1 MGPITS
7 KSTAVVA
14 RATVEAPEDMAVE
27 GVVGRAALSVRARL
41 TSWVRRLTHPG
52 TSSDLDAWLHAHDNR
67 PYPAYH
73 DIEGT
78 WSFEKF
84 AFTLDHAQADPYAAP
99 SKARLKIPHAHAQFP
114 LELYSTRTRRVA
126 LADYLLRTVYDACTS
141 KRYDQRLSSGGWSGG
156 KGGQIE
162 VDEPGQ
168 QVLERTAVQIDDEGI
183 EVRFLVGLP
192 ARGRSIMG
200 ALAATVCT
208 YLL

>member
-1 MGPITS
+1 MEPITS
-7 KSTAVVA
+7 KSTVVAA
-14 RATVEAPEDMAVE
+14 RATVGAPEDMEEEVE
-27 GVVGRAALSVRARL
+27 AGRAAQSARGRPP
-41 TSWVRRLTHPG
+41 SWVRRLTHPG
-52 TSSDLDAWLHAHDNR
+52 TSSDLAAWLHAHDNR

-84 AFTLDHAQADPYAAP
+84 AFTLDHAQADPYASP
-99 SKARLKIPHAHAQFP
+99 SKARLKIPHEHAQFP
-114 LELYSTRTRRVA
+114 LELYSTRTRRTA
-126 LADYLLRTVYDACTS
+126 LADYLLRAVYEACTS

-168 QVLERTAVQIDDEGI
+168 QVLERTAVLVDDDGI
-183 EVRFLVGLP
+183 EIRFLVGLP

-208 YLL
+208 YRF